1 MKNRRGIFLTN
12 ILSKAMEKAMMI
24 RIEKQIDLGRY
35 QNGGRKERSP
45 KDNWLAILAVI
56 ERNQSLKRDTIVLFA
71 DAIKCFDKLWLK
83 DCVSDM
89 LKDGLREREA
99 LMVLEMNKKARIE
112 MATPFGKT
120 EELKKERIVKQGTI
134 LGPIMCCS
142 STAKVNTIGRKTK
155 TVITPEANI
164 EALIYVDEIGAAGT
178 VKSIEEVGKNL
189 ALMEEVKGF
198 TFSKEKSNYMIVKGK
213 RRAEKNKEEEVKI
226 EVKSGRLERS
236 HEYKYLGNFIDERG
250 TPERQIE
257 EIGKKIIGM
266 IKEAKNIGQEKH
278 LGKYRTES
286 RLIIYERTI
295 VPTITYNLECW
306 KLNNKNKAELERLQA
321 RALKLLLGLPDS
333 TPYWGIIKETGIW
346 TVEMVITYHRLM
358 LFHNLITS
366 DDSRLG
372 KVIIKSQGGN
382 NEWGWF
388 AETMKVATELGLE
401 RGIVQNEEDMR
412 KIEKSKW
419 KKNIKRL
426 IKEKL
431 EKTSSEKEKNM
442 RKLRHQCDQ
451 KYIRK
456 EYLKEMS
463 VTEAGNTI
471 RRRLEMQDIGNN
483 RGKDRKCICGE
494 KETTEHI
501 IECSKVKFKKEIKK
515 GWLKETEDIKK
526 IRKVNRWIEE
536 YIEWRVNKEEN

>member
-1 MKNRRGIFLTN
+1 
-12 ILSKAMEKAMMI
+12 
-24 RIEKQIDLGRY
+24 
-35 QNGGRKERSP
+35 
-45 KDNWLAILAVI
+45 
-56 ERNQSLKRDTIVLFA
+56 
-71 DAIKCFDKLWLK
+71 
-83 DCVSDM
+83 
-89 LKDGLREREA
+89 
-99 LMVLEMNKKARIE
+99 
-112 MATPFGKT
+112 
-120 EELKKERIVKQGTI
+120 
-134 LGPIMCCS
+134 
-142 STAKVNTIGRKTK
+142 
-155 TVITPEANI
+155 
-164 EALIYVDEIGAAGT
+164 
-178 VKSIEEVGKNL
+178 
-189 ALMEEVKGF
+189 
-198 TFSKEKSNYMIVKGK
+198 
-213 RRAEKNKEEEVKI
+213 
-226 EVKSGRLERS
+226 
-236 HEYKYLGNFIDERG
+236 
-250 TPERQIE
+250 
-257 EIGKKIIGM
+257 
-266 IKEAKNIGQEKH
+266 
-278 LGKYRTES
+278 
-286 RLIIYERTI
+286 
-295 VPTITYNLECW
+295 
-306 KLNNKNKAELERLQA
+306 
-321 RALKLLLGLPDS
+321 
-333 TPYWGIIKETGIW
+333 
-346 TVEMVITYHRLM
+346 
-358 LFHNLITS
+358 
-366 DDSRLG
+366 
-372 KVIIKSQGGN
+372 
-382 NEWGWF
+382 
-388 AETMKVATELGLE
+388 MKVATELGLE